1 MGILALSALV
11 VAGTGFWLFTRSLPG
26 FKLTQKKVQKDLES
40 MESDV
45 RSFFH
50 DPVKLDKNDLEIL
63 SYNVKSA
70 ERKKIGGK
78 KWKATITS
86 IFEEPVAGVSYRRYN
101 KKNALMVIL
110 THQRAFYY
118 WEKEKDVSI
127 VIDDQVLGSYQPAN
141 GYLIGQRTGKM
152 IAKLDKSVND
162 RHPLIIQ
169 GEEVASVK
177 IPKSSDLIQRVF
189 DYTGNNLS
197 AEEEAILLGL
207 VLFEVAK
214 QADSK

>member
-11 VAGTGFWLFTRSLPG
+11 VAGTGFWLFSRSLPG

-40 MESDV
+40 MEADV

-50 DPVKLDKNDLEIL
+50 DPVKLDKSDLEIL

-78 KWKATITS
+78 KWKAIITS
-86 IFEEPVAGVSYRRYN
+86 IFEEPLAGVSYRRYN
-101 KKNALMVIL
+101 SKNALMVIL

-127 VIDDQVLGSYQPAN
+127 AIDDQVLGSYQPDN

-152 IAKLDKSVND
+152 IAKLDKSVTD
-162 RHPLIIQ
+162 RYPLVIQ

-189 DYTGNNLS
+189 DYTGNNLR
-197 AEEEAILLGL
+197 AEEEAILLAL

-214 QADSK
+214 YADSK

>member
-11 VAGTGFWLFTRSLPG
+11 VAGTGFWLFSRSLPG
-26 FKLTQKKVQKDLES
+26 FKLTQKKVQKDLEA
-40 MESDV
+40 MEADV

-63 SYNVKSA
+63 SYNVKPA
-70 ERKKIGGK
+70 ERKKVGGK

-86 IFEEPVAGVSYRRYN
+86 IFEEPMAGVAYRRYN
-101 KKNALMVIL
+101 AKNALMVIL

-152 IAKLDKSVND
+152 IAKLDKSASD

-169 GEEVASVK
+169 GQEVASVK
-177 IPKSSDLIQRVF
+177 IHKSSDLIQRVF
-189 DYTGNNLS
+189 DYTGDKLS
-197 AEEEAILLGL
+197 AEEEAIILAM
-207 VLFEVAK
+207 VLFEVAR
-214 QADSK
+214 QAGSK